1 MARGTIVAGV
11 AFFDGIFVGLPIAI
25 LASSLRPAFVYVAGA
40 AAVSALA
47 IACSN
52 WVDRRW
58 DEWLAGN
65 GTRLEKRLTALRGSR
80 VMRHPVAW
88 VQRSSDRWYALA
100 AAIVNPI
107 LVVGLART
115 ISDKPVGR
123 RRIILGSVAYA
134 VPYVAL
140 WSLVGIALGEAL

>member
-11 AFFDGIFVGLPIAI
+11 AFFDGVFVGLPIAI
-25 LASSLRPAFVYVAGA
+25 LAASLRPALVYVVAA

-47 IACSN
+47 IACSS

-58 DEWLAGN
+58 DEWVSGN
-65 GTRLEKRLTALRGSR
+65 GKRLEKRLTAMRGSR
-80 VMRHPVAW
+80 LMRHPMGW

-115 ISDKPVGR
+115 ISGKPVGR
-123 RRIILGSVAYA
+123 RRVVLGSVAYA

-140 WSLVGIALGEAL
+140 WTLVGLALGEAM